1 MSDNT
6 TNEDQTTT
14 TTTTTVATTTGENP
28 QQQQQSSSGEYN
40 IDHDVET
47 LNKMANLLGTKNL
60 GLIKKE
66 IEKSHRFW
74 DNQPV
79 PKICTYHHHHVSL
92 TFFLCDHSFFSIFPR
107 FKSKKQKANYLH
119 LLTNL

>member
-14 TTTTTVATTTGENP
+14 TTTTVATTTENP
-28 QQQQQSSSGEYN
+28 QQQSSSGEYN

-79 PKICTYHHHHVSL
+79 PKICTSHH
-92 TFFLCDHSFFSIFPR
+92 
-107 FKSKKQKANYLH
+107 
-119 LLTNL
+119 